1 MDKITISVF
10 TDIENPFS
18 MTQCDQ
24 PDDHQCNLVI
34 YLFASNLY
42 NSYLPHRDISQYKQ
56 SGGSRMGNS
65 SSVKYNISPEE
76 LKAIRKVLLLTGQ
89 VWAGY
94 RPMRAQ

>member
-24 PDDHQCNLVI
+24 PDDHHCNLVI

-42 NSYLPHRDISQYKQ
+42 NSYLPHRDKSQFKQ
-56 SGGSRMGNS
+56 SRGSNMGNS
-65 SSVKYNISPEE
+65 SSVKNNISPEV
-76 LKAIRKVLLLTGQ
+76 LKAIRKVLGSA
-89 VWAGY
+89 V
-94 RPMRAQ
+94 